1 MLRGSLECLS
11 NSQTEPNVSGRS
23 RRSPTFRIVH
33 ELIEDSIAIEKY
45 RAIHWNG
52 TCVTGGAAASSV
64 TPGGG
69 C

>member
-1 MLRGSLECLS
+1 MLRRSMQRVA
-11 NSQTEPNVSGRS
+11 NSRAEANIRGRS
-23 RRSPTFRIVH
+23 RRAPTFRIVH
-33 ELIEDSIAIEKY
+33 ELIEDAITIEKN

-52 TCVTGGAAASSV
+52 TWVTGGAAASSV